1 MFRKLPVRRTISS
14 FFLPIMRQ
22 LAWPIAIIFLPVL
35 YGQGKWVR
43 KKSPRLPH
51 APAPWSGRIGG
62 SKPISVLGLGDS
74 TIAGVGVS
82 DADKGLVA
90 QFCRHLAA
98 LSGRGVT
105 WEALG
110 ESGAT
115 SKDILANFLPKAI
128 SHKADLILVSLGAND
143 AKDLKPL
150 WSTVSRF
157 RKLLTSLHHAYPNS
171 LIIFSSLPAFRY
183 FHVLPQPTRFL
194 INSHAEAID
203 RSIRKLVEAR
213 SFAMMTPRPPKY
225 PEGFFAR
232 DNFHPSEQGYEGWA
246 KFTIEDALE
255 RGALRQFGSG

>member
-1 MFRKLPVRRTISS
+1 MFRKLPDGRTISS
-14 FFLPIMRQ
+14 ILLPVMRT
-22 LAWPIAIIFLPVL
+22 LAWPIAVILLPLL

-51 APAPWSGRIGG
+51 APTPWSGKISGPRA
-62 SKPISVLGLGDS
+62 ISVLGLGDS
-74 TIAGVGVS
+74 TVAGVGVN
-82 DADKGLVA
+82 DADRGLVA
-90 QFCRHLAA
+90 QFCNHLAA
-98 LSGRGVT
+98 LTGRGVK
-105 WEALG
+105 WDALG

-115 SKDILANFLPKAI
+115 SKDILADFLPKAL

-157 RKLLTSLHHAYPNS
+157 RQLLTSLHRANPDS

-183 FHVLPQPTRFL
+183 FHLLPQPTRFL

-203 RSIRKLVEAR
+203 SSIRKMVETH

-225 PEGFFAR
+225 PEGFFAT

-246 KFTIEDALE
+246 KFAIEDALA
-255 RGALRQFGSG
+255 RGALGQFSSG